1 MNDYVGQVL
10 GPISGSG
17 SSDLRSD
24 QREAVEKMIRKMGKS
39 GKNKKGKRTKR
50 KLKKLEEQLQVLAAN
65 HQRLLELENERHKK
79 KHKRKGKGK
88 KGRKNQAKQL
98 KALEPQCQQQC
109 LQDAALNLF
118 LKLLGSATV
127 SVNWLP
133 PQSQPVIELPPPRGQ
148 K

>member
-1 MNDYVGQVL
+1 MGSYSDQVL
-10 GPISGSG
+10 G
-17 SSDLRSD
+17 SDLGAGASDLLSD

-39 GKNKKGKRTKR
+39 GKKKKGKRTQK
-50 KLKKLEEQLQVLAAN
+50 KLKRLEAQLQVLATDY
-65 HQRLLELENERHKK
+65 QRLLELENERHKK

-98 KALEPQCQQQC
+98 KALEPQCQQQQQC
-109 LQDAALNLF
+109 LQDVALNLF

-133 PQSQPVIELPPPRGQ
+133 PQSQPVIELPAP
-148 K
+148 KK